1 MGFVKELALTI
12 TEQHIRDHLATD
24 LDILEPGLTL
34 IRTNYPLPNAY
45 GTRGFVDIL
54 ARDADGALVV
64 IEVKRS
70 NSTAREAV
78 HEVVKYVALL
88 RQEQG
93 VNPADVRAVIV
104 STEWAELLVPF
115 SNLKREWGNEIRGYH
130 LHLARNG
137 PRFASAAEVTALPEA
152 AVRGLSPVHFTV
164 APLSPDHLD
173 VLWQTITKAL
183 ASAGAIDALGV
194 VLRHEDGDFA
204 LYVVIGRSPQT
215 QPAHV
220 VSHPS
225 TPTDTT
231 NREPAESQTYDEAD
245 DDVVEVDE
253 WAAEHAALEAV
264 VDRLQQSSY
273 VVRPAYAD
281 KFEMLT
287 DRGGWHTL
295 EVLRQGIFDSQRD
308 LYPDDTLLG
317 QVFDRLGLSQVK
329 YLGSARPA
337 NRQHWTQFRLR
348 VAQTMIG
355 ADSWGDIVAAWLDER
370 ESHPDQRTVVQIY
383 NPGDFIGSLVFGW
396 PDDLHLLLPR
406 MTAAIDVAGPDGR
419 MLQGF
424 LAWTGSAPM
433 TVAQA
438 VQAVY
443 PQPVDWGFARALGHA
458 WADDRHVLEGLGL
471 RYVLFEFQ
479 PGDDPPTRLELDHDR
494 LIRRPLS
501 EYESTPDQCY
511 PLPKFL
517 EHFAKDIDSIVTVYR
532 AQIDVDW
539 KGATVVVTN
548 DLPLRAN
555 RDPT

>member
-1 MGFVKELALTI
+1 MTV

-24 LDILEPGLTL
+24 LDILERGLTL

-93 VNPADVRAVIV
+93 VNRADVRAVIV

-130 LHLARNG
+130 VHLAQDG
-137 PRFASAAEVTALPEA
+137 PRIASATEVTAVPEA
-152 AVRGLSPVHFTV
+152 DARGLSPVHFTV
-164 APLSPDHLD
+164 APLSLDHLD
-173 VLWQTITKAL
+173 GLWRTITTAL
-183 ASAGAIDALGV
+183 ASAGAIDALGI
-194 VLRHEDGDFA
+194 VLRHEDGDSA
-204 LYVVIGRSPQT
+204 LYVVIGRAPHAK
-215 QPAHV
+215 PADV
-220 VSHPS
+220 ISHP
-225 TPTDTT
+225 PTRTGTT
-231 NREPAESQTYDEAD
+231 ENEPAESQAYDKVD
-245 DDVVEVDE
+245 DDVEVDEVDE
-253 WAAEHAALEAV
+253 WAIEHAALEAV
-264 VDRLQQSSY
+264 ADRLHESNY
-273 VVRPAYAD
+273 LVRPAYAD

-287 DRGGWHTL
+287 DSGGWQPL
-295 EVLRQGIFDSQRD
+295 EVLRQGIFHSQRD

-337 NRQHWTQFRLR
+337 NHQHWTQFRLR
-348 VAQTMIG
+348 VAQTMVG
-355 ADSWGDIVAAWLDER
+355 ADSWGEIIAAWLDER
-370 ESHPDQRTVVQIY
+370 ESQLDQRTVVQIY

-396 PDDLHLLLPR
+396 PDDLHVLLPR
-406 MTAAIDVAGPDGR
+406 MTAAIDVAGPGGR
-419 MLQGF
+419 ILEGF
-424 LAWTGSAPM
+424 LAWTGSTPA
-433 TVAQA
+433 TINHTI
-438 VQAVY
+438 QAVY
-443 PQPVDWGFARALGHA
+443 PDPVDWGFAKSMGHA
-458 WADDRHVLEGLGL
+458 WADDRHVLHGLGL
-471 RYVLFEFQ
+471 KYVLFEFQ
-479 PGDDPPTRLELDHDR
+479 PGDDPPVRLELDHDR

-517 EHFAKDIDSIVTVYR
+517 EQFAEEIESLVTAYR

-539 KGATVVVTN
+539 KSATVLVTN
-548 DLPLRAN
+548 DLPFVPRGN
-555 RDPT
+555 